1 MTFGWL
7 TIMDCECHTKQRSLC
22 ARRGAVISPALSDG
36 FALNVGLEEWQ
47 VDRVH
52 DCYNAAQKTCLP
64 FKLFIS
70 FDMKCVDMTR
80 FSPQK
85 RVDIDYGSW
94 TRVLLAPS
102 HARPEMT

>member
-1 MTFGWL
+1 MPRETTEFVQQ
-7 TIMDCECHTKQRSLC
+7 TPN
-22 ARRGAVISPALSDG
+22 VISPALSDG

-70 FDMKCVDMTR
+70 FDMRWVDMTN
-80 FSPQK
+80 FSQK
-85 RVDIDYGSW
+85 RVYVDFGSCA
-94 TRVLLAPS
+94 RVWLAPF
-102 HARPEMT
+102 HARPRTT